1 MIITELV
8 LHNFGVYAGRQV
20 FQMEPPSLDKPV
32 VLIGGLNGGG
42 KTTILDAVQLA
53 LYGNRARCSTREKY
67 SYPDF
72 LMRSINRV
80 TKDRMATVELEFTT
94 QFGGKGT
101 KIRICR
107 RWNGGDNKVKEHLQV
122 WRDGEPDRLLTS
134 LWSQRVEEF
143 FPLDIA
149 QLFFFD
155 GERIEALADTDRSK
169 ILIETGINS
178 LLGVD
183 LIRQLDSDLNIL
195 IRRKLANKTED
206 HEAQE
211 ISDLEL
217 EIQEAEKL
225 RRNALT
231 DQAQLQAYYEQ
242 GLSQLESAERLY
254 RREGGELYESRT
266 NIEHEMEN
274 IQRQISE
281 REEKLRELAIGQ
293 LPFILVDE
301 LLQVT
306 LERSMTE
313 RDTAVQYKVSEYLS
327 NRNRDF
333 LRWMKTQKFE
343 RDVRESIAEYMEANM
358 PVLSK
363 QEPLILDLGS
373 NVISNMMMLRDE
385 YLEKIRL
392 EAKVILEELEKFE
405 WQATERER
413 LLSEVP
419 DEARI
424 KPILNERDKMIVKVD
439 DLKTR
444 LETAKEVF
452 EKTDRDIIS
461 SKEQL
466 VRLLDRRVD
475 DLLERDESERTVI
488 HANRVRNTL
497 GQFRDLVV
505 KEHIERIEQTITD
518 CLNALFHKE
527 LLVDRVRLDVNN
539 FDMTLESPDGV
550 MVPADKL
557 SAGERQL
564 LAVAFLW
571 ALAIVSGKSLP
582 TIIDTPLGRLD
593 SLHRDRLVTRYFPYA
608 SRQVL
613 LLSTDEEIDSNLYKL
628 LQPHVGH
635 QYRLEFDDSTQT
647 TTIVS
652 GYFWSEEFIYVD

>member
-1 MIITELV
+1 
-8 LHNFGVYAGRQV
+8 
-20 FQMEPPSLDKPV
+20 
-32 VLIGGLNGGG
+32 
-42 KTTILDAVQLA
+42 
-53 LYGNRARCSTREKY
+53 
-67 SYPDF
+67 
-72 LMRSINRV
+72 
-80 TKDRMATVELEFTT
+80 
-94 QFGGKGT
+94 
-101 KIRICR
+101 
-107 RWNGGDNKVKEHLQV
+107 
-122 WRDGEPDRLLTS
+122 
-134 LWSQRVEEF
+134 
-143 FPLDIA
+143 
-149 QLFFFD
+149 
-155 GERIEALADTDRSK
+155 
-169 ILIETGINS
+169 
-178 LLGVD
+178 
-183 LIRQLDSDLNIL
+183 
-195 IRRKLANKTED
+195 
-206 HEAQE
+206 
-211 ISDLEL
+211 
-217 EIQEAEKL
+217 
-225 RRNALT
+225 
-231 DQAQLQAYYEQ
+231 
-242 GLSQLESAERLY
+242 
-254 RREGGELYESRT
+254 
-266 NIEHEMEN
+266 
-274 IQRQISE
+274 
-281 REEKLRELAIGQ
+281 
-293 LPFILVDE
+293 
-301 LLQVT
+301 
-306 LERSMTE
+306 
-313 RDTAVQYKVSEYLS
+313 
-327 NRNRDF
+327 
-333 LRWMKTQKFE
+333 
-343 RDVRESIAEYMEANM
+343 M

-452 EKTDRDIIS
+452 EKTDRDLIS